1 LLSRTRGMVRDE
13 KERIDDLLE
22 SAIDM
27 DHAILTQAELLDESL
42 GRVANL
48 NSQCDRIGNY
58 AKRSA
63 DLLKSVHERLK
74 LIEAATDEASGED
87 HESDSLPALDGR

>member
-1 LLSRTRGMVRDE
+1 MSRTRGIVRDE
-13 KERIDDLLE
+13 KERIDDLLA

-27 DHAILTQAELLDESL
+27 DQAILTQAELLDESL

-48 NSQCDRIGNY
+48 GSQCDRIGNY

-63 DLLKSVHERLK
+63 DLLNSVHERLK
-74 LIEAATDEASGED
+74 LIEVATDEALGED
-87 HESDSLPALDGR
+87 HGSNPLPALDGH

>member
-1 LLSRTRGMVRDE
+1 MVRDE

-48 NSQCDRIGNY
+48 NS
-58 AKRSA
+58 SA
-63 DLLKSVHERLK
+63 
-74 LIEAATDEASGED
+74 TG
-87 HESDSLPALDGR
+87 

>member
-1 LLSRTRGMVRDE
+1 LNRTRGIVRDE

-27 DHAILTQAELLDESL
+27 DQAILTQAELLDESL
-42 GRVANL
+42 GRVANID
-48 NSQCDRIGNY
+48 SQCDRIGNY

-63 DLLKSVHERLK
+63 DLLNSVHERLK

-87 HESDSLPALDGR
+87 HGSDPLPALDGH

>member
-1 LLSRTRGMVRDE
+1 MLSRTRGMVRDE

-27 DHAILTQAELLDESL
+27 DQAILTQAELLDESL